1 MARRTDNQDTKSSK
15 RPAQTL
21 DLEAEEVKEASKDQ
35 KGSEEKSSDSKSQE
49 KLQKDPKQETTD
61 QSKDAKSNDTSDE
74 DVAKKQSSG
83 GGSFFKTLAAGLI
96 GAVLALGGQQF
107 MPKLVTQDPAKPTL
121 ESLNEKIL
129 GLETLIESTGADE
142 LSQQVAALQEK
153 VDNGQSAQ
161 GLLDRLDKMDALL
174 ADVAK
179 TAETGDERIEGVAAL
194 ATKMSGI
201 EARLDQQLTDVK
213 SSFSNELRREV
224 TKLSKIVATQE
235 SLVQIE
241 GVKLTAEELGKRLA
255 MLEARS
261 NQLVSDFAQL
271 RGSVDGVRA
280 GSVSKDVLE
289 AQVQGLKAQI
299 TDIDAQMVSLKK
311 LEQDAHETARR
322 SALALAFSNL
332 KRAMEQGSGFS
343 NELEAV
349 KRLSGEHSD
358 LHQDF
363 SLLEKLSNEG
373 LTSEQSLME
382 AFPDLA
388 SKAIADE
395 SAVEDATAWDKLT
408 QKARSTFR
416 YRRTGDVKGDT
427 SEAVLARMEH
437 KFKQGHLEEVVSE
450 ASQLQPKAQQVI
462 APWLA
467 KLKARLLVEQAMHKL
482 EDQLLTSLQP
492 RQD

>member
-21 DLEAEEVKEASKDQ
+21 DLEAEEVKKASK
-35 KGSEEKSSDSKSQE
+35 GPEESEKKSSGSKSKDTE
-49 KLQKDPKQETTD
+49 QKDPKQEKTVKKED
-61 QSKDAKSNDTSDE
+61 VKSEETQV
-74 DVAKKQSSG
+74 VAKKQSSG
-83 GGSFFKTLAAGLI
+83 GGSFIKTLAAGVI

-107 MPKLVTQDPAKPTL
+107 MPKLVTHDQDKLTL
-121 ESLNEKIL
+121 ESLTEKIL

-142 LSQQVAALQEK
+142 LSQQMAALQEK

-161 GLLDRLDKMDALL
+161 GVLERLDKMDALL

-179 TAETGDERIEGVAAL
+179 TAEAGDERIEGVAAL
-194 ATKMSGI
+194 ATKMNGI

-213 SSFSNELRREV
+213 NSFSNELRQEV
-224 TKLSKIVATQE
+224 TKLSKIVAAQE

-241 GVKLTAEELGKRLA
+241 GVKLTADELGKRLA
-255 MLEARS
+255 RLEARS
-261 NQLVSDFAQL
+261 NQFVSNFEQL
-271 RGSVDGVRA
+271 RGSVEGVRS

-299 TDIDAQMVSLKK
+299 TEIDAQMGRLKK

-322 SALALAFSNL
+322 SALALAFANL

-349 KRLSGEHSD
+349 KRLSGEQSA
-358 LHQDF
+358 LARDF
-363 SLLEKLSNEG
+363 SLLEQLSHEG

-382 AFPDLA
+382 AFPALA

-395 SAVEDATAWDKLT
+395 TAVESTTTWDKLT

-416 YRRTGDVKGDT
+416 YRRTGDVKGDS

-437 KFKQGHLEEVVSE
+437 KFKQGHLEQVVSE

-462 APWLA
+462 APWLT